1 MKTRKLKCVITGRV
15 LTATVD
21 YYAKKLEKAGSEDEL
36 KRTYICKEAKDLL
49 MKGLDV
55 KEIRQRIGVE
65 QGLPE
70 VDQDIIDKIIKNEYG
85 LIRNTMVTELTSFTH
100 QETDPDVLKFINNM

>member
-21 YYAKKLEKAGSEDEL
+21 YYAKKLEKAGSEQEL

-49 MKGLDV
+49 MKGLDI
-55 KEIRQRIGVE
+55 KDIRQRIGVE
-65 QGLPE
+65 QGLPDVE
-70 VDQDIIDKIIKNEYG
+70 QDIIDKIIKNEYG

-100 QETDPDVLKFINNM
+100 QETDPEVLSFINNM